1 MNELNL
7 IEEGSGVPIYQ
18 DALHFDSN
26 YNDAVN
32 IGLNFVTG
40 TRTISFWVKPDF
52 TTFNGMTRQFLAV
65 QYGSSNQRTLDIEF
79 SNNGLLRCYF
89 STSTTGNNYGLIYS
103 DSGQYFNGGQWY
115 HVCFTIESAG
125 LTKLYIDGVQQTQ
138 THPNTLQLSRSGASF
153 YWGGFGTYVPSQWAD
168 ATMKELTVWTTAR
181 TQSEVVA
188 DMTRVFTGAETGLK
202 AYFPTNEGSG
212 NTIQDINLVYSG
224 TIVTNNTTPNYIDD
238 FMWVR
243 EVIGTSSGSIEK
255 NKIDLFEGQFVSIT
269 KQSFDV
275 NNLTQRLAG
284 VTNNFTLPF
293 TANNSEVF
301 DYLDL
306 NGTLSNK
313 PYQINYVEYI
323 QDGTPIIKKG
333 RLNVK
338 EVSDTGYKVDVTH
351 GINDFFDRIRD
362 SYLYEPFVTRQD
374 QIDSMFAI
382 KQVLSNNTTVQN
394 TEGVVIPL
402 ADYGFINP
410 VPEYQQ
416 SPYLIIKKAFE
427 FIAEDVGY
435 TFIDSTGGKL
445 NDLLLSPNKLYEDVG
460 ELKEIFSSNV
470 LNGGDN
476 ILLSTFYTTKKGHI
490 FREYNTTNS
499 TIYGSPV
506 LEIKMF
512 ADSVLINSYT
522 LPSNTTDYNIFQT
535 FPTMYEVG
543 TKIEIYVSNISG
555 FGTVASFE
563 IGDISI
569 TQGSTFGVGANTNI
583 FYENLFPITQVDFI
597 KYVFEIFNLSM
608 EVNPLNKTFE
618 LYNLNDVYNPNTGT
632 IVDLSDYYSNVIY
645 KKFDGDF
652 GKVNHFKYQYKDGNE
667 PTYDSSITANN
678 INKEKDLI
686 TSNLTGCFFDRSLQL
701 GSAYPYLLSADGYD
715 SADFDASSKEIGYR
729 ILKQIPITTNPT
741 VVYQNRN
748 QPAGTFNQV
757 GNQTVVSFDGLDWSS
772 LIEDNYSSLRDYV
785 LNRYQE
791 VKLLMRVPKHLI
803 DTFSFKNKI
812 FILQLNSNFVVQSIK
827 TRPDGLSEWI
837 LIKLN

>member
-7 IEEGSGVPIYQ
+7 IEEGSSVPIYQ
-18 DALHFDSN
+18 DALHFD
-26 YNDAVN
+26 NDTYVDKVA
-32 IGLNFVTG
+32 IGLNYLTNTRTVSLWVKLDTATFNGQSRNFMFAQYNSSGQRTTYCEFRDTGVIRISIPTTTSGNSATVIESNAGVYFNANQWYYISITLTG
-40 TRTISFWVKPDF
+40 TR
-52 TTFNGMTRQFLAV
+52 A
-65 QYGSSNQRTLDIEF
+65 E
-79 SNNGLLRCYF
+79 
-89 STSTTGNNYGLIYS
+89 
-103 DSGQYFNGGQWY
+103 
-115 HVCFTIESAG
+115 
-125 LTKLYIDGVQQTQ
+125 LYVDNVMQTQ
-138 THPNTLQLSRSGASF
+138 TVSTSLPFTRTGGTFTVGNFGSYLPAFGFKGTIRDVSVWNT
-153 YWGGFGTYVPSQWAD
+153 T
-168 ATMKELTVWTTAR
+168 R
-181 TQSEVVA
+181 TQSELLA
-188 DMTRVFTGAETGLK
+188 DETRIFTGSEPGLK
-202 AYFPTNEGSG
+202 GHWNFDEGSG
-212 NTIQDINLVYSG
+212 TSVTDASG
-224 TIVTNNTTPNYIDD
+224 TQTKTITTTNPTSNYIDN

-243 EVIGTSSGSIEK
+243 EVIGNSGAGIKKS
-255 NKIDLFEGQFVSIT
+255 KIDLFEGQFVSVT

-338 EVSDTGYKVDVTH
+338 EVSDAGYKVDVTH

-362 SYLYEPFVTRQD
+362 SYLYNPFVTRQD

-382 KQVLSNNTTVQN
+382 KQVLSNDTSVQN

-402 ADYGFINP
+402 VDYGFINP
-410 VPEYQQ
+410 LPEYQQ

-427 FIAEDVGY
+427 FIAEDVDY
-435 TFIDSTGGKL
+435 TFIDSTDGKL

-460 ELKEIFSSNV
+460 ELKEIYSSNV

-476 ILLSTFYTTKKGHI
+476 ILLSTFYTTKKGQI

-499 TIYGSPV
+499 TISGSPV

-522 LPSNTTDYNIFQT
+522 LPSNTTDYNVFQT
-535 FPTMYEVG
+535 FPTMYEIG
-543 TKIEIYVSNISG
+543 TKIEIYISN
-555 FGTVASFE
+555 TVVTSSFE
-563 IGDISI
+563 IGDITI
-569 TQGSTFGVGANTNI
+569 YQGSTFGVGANTNI

-686 TSNLTGCFFDRSLQL
+686 TSNLTGCFFDRSLPL
-701 GSAYPYLLSADGYD
+701 GSAYPYLLSANGYD

-729 ILKQIPITTNPT
+729 IVKQIPITTNPT

-757 GNQTVVSFDGLDWSS
+757 GNQTVLSFDGLDWSS

-812 FILQLNSNFVVQSIK
+812 YISQLNSNFVVQSIK

-837 LIKLN
+837 IIKLN